1 MAGRPPRTIATEA
14 IVLRRRPAGEADAIL
29 VLLTPEEGR
38 VDAVV
43 RGVRRSQAKLRG
55 HVEPVTRSRLLLARG
70 RSIEVV
76 AQAQTVDAYLA
87 IKADLEALAAAI
99 YLCELV
105 EQAAVAQTPQ
115 RELYSL
121 LIEALAAL
129 DAGMAPDSV
138 ARYFELH
145 LLAIS
150 GHELQ
155 VAACASCGVDLPE
168 ADALFSA
175 AEGGILCAQCR
186 ANVAGRLLSVRAQKV
201 LRFARRAGLEAFCSL
216 RIPSE
221 TGEEIRTA
229 LREAIRSVLDT
240 EPRSVRFLDSLTPG
254 G

>member
-1 MAGRPPRTIATEA
+1 
-14 IVLRRRPAGEADAIL
+14 ADAIL

-70 RSIEVV
+70 RSLEVV

-105 EQAAVAQTPQ
+105 EQVAVAQTPQ
-115 RELYSL
+115 RELYSIL
-121 LIEALAAL
+121 ADALAAL
-129 DAGMAPDSV
+129 DAGMAPDPV

-155 VAACASCGVDLPE
+155 VVACASCGADLSE

-175 AEGGILCAQCR
+175 AAGGILCAQCR
-186 ANVAGRLLSVRAQKV
+186 SNVPGRLLSVRAQKV

-216 RIPSE
+216 RIPPE
-221 TGEEIRTA
+221 IGDEIRTA
-229 LREAIRSVLDT
+229 LREAIRSVLDS
-240 EPRSVRFLDSLTPG
+240 EPRSVRFLDRVTFG
-254 G
+254 E